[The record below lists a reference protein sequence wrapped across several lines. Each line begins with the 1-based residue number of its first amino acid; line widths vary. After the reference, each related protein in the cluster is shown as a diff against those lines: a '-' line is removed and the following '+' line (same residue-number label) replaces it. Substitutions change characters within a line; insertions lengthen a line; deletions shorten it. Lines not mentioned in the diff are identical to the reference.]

1 MESNNFILKMQN
13 VSTSYGKVKMLK
25 NVSLNVGEREIVCL
39 LGSNG
44 SGKSTTIKT
53 VLGLVKPDEGDVY
66 FSGKKIDQYDT
77 FQIVNMGISV
87 VPEGRRLFPKM
98 TVLQN
103 LRIGAINVK
112 EEDYIRDKLE
122 HVFTLFPPLKERMF
136 QVAGTLSGGEQ
147 AMLAIGRALMREP
160 RLLILD
166 EPSFG
171 LAPKL
176 VEEFYDTI
184 RQIRERGTTI
194 FLSEQN
200 AGKALAVA
208 DRGYVLQKGVVKIE
222 GSTHEL
228 RKSDEV
234 RKAYLGE

>member
-1 MESNNFILKMQN
+1 PELSANCYRRARDL
-13 VSTSYGKVKMLK
+13 
-25 NVSLNVGEREIVCL
+25 SLVDRRRVEICRAVVANPQL
-39 LGSNG
+39 L
-44 SGKSTTIKT
+44 
-53 VLGLVKPDEGDVY
+53 L
-66 FSGKKIDQYDT
+66 
-77 FQIVNMGISV
+77 
-87 VPEGRRLFPKM
+87 
-98 TVLQN
+98 
-103 LRIGAINVK
+103 
-112 EEDYIRDKLE
+112 
-122 HVFTLFPPLKERMF
+122 
-136 QVAGTLSGGEQ
+136 
-147 AMLAIGRALMREP
+147 
-160 RLLILD
+160 LD